1 MIESLCDL
9 LCLSVYCFVFS
20 VFSILCCVYGLIYD
34 FFVFVVKFASSVLHL
49 DHNFCTPVWDK
60 MLIYTAAK
68 SGRNRMSV
76 SVSIVP
82 LQC

>member
-1 MIESLCDL
+1 MISCVCLFIALFFLYSLFCA
-9 LCLSVYCFVFS
+9 VFTAS
-20 VFSILCCVYGLIYD
+20 YMI